1 MILRDGRIMFSIH
14 AETDSLEIKLKQ
26 FKAIQQAA
34 HELMQQ
40 EYRQQAVSS
49 YLAVS
54 ELILKIEL
62 ELIARQQ
69 CLSICG
75 EYDHE
80 QN

>member
-1 MILRDGRIMFSIH
+1 MAIIVSNFSAL

-26 FKAIQQAA
+26 LKAILQAA
-34 HELMQQ
+34 HELIQQ
-40 EYRQQAVSS
+40 EYRQQAVATSITV
-49 YLAVS
+49 Y
-54 ELILKIEL
+54 EMILKIEL

-69 CLSICG
+69 LSMS